1 MKLQNWQRRE
11 RPDAV
16 VIAGDIY
23 DKAVPSA
30 EAVEVFDRF
39 LVGTDRSSAGCGY
52 YDDQRKPRQCSES
65 QLFSKSSVRAEHLYG
80 WTAAA
85 YRRQNISKK

>member
-1 MKLQNWQRRE
+1 MKFFHLSDLHIGLKLMNRDLREDQEYILDEITELARRE

-30 EAVEVFDRF
+30 EAAP
-39 LVGTDRSSAGCGY
+39 LCSSSRPFSCM
-52 YDDQRKPRQCSES
+52 
-65 QLFSKSSVRAEHLYG
+65 LFNALDTPIRVSL
-80 WTAAA
+80 TT
-85 YRRQNISKK
+85 